1 MNGQAQ
7 RSGRGSD
14 PLSRSAAGG
23 RNPWLVAVVI
33 SIATFMQVLDT
44 SIANVALQYIA
55 GSLAASVD
63 ESTWIL
69 TSYLV
74 ASAVILPIS
83 GRLSGVVGRKRFY
96 MACVATFTVSSVL
109 CALAPNLTMLI
120 LFRVLQGIGGGGMA
134 PSEQAMLADTFPE
147 NKRPL
152 AFALYGVAVLV
163 APTVGPTLGGWLTD
177 NLSWHWIFLINGPI
191 GAISLVL
198 VSRLVTE
205 PEVLERE
212 RKERIARG
220 LEVDWI
226 GFILVA
232 LFLGCLEIVL
242 DKGQEDDW
250 FSSNFILFFA
260 TVSFVSFVL
269 FVPWELTRKEPI
281 VDLKLYGHAAFAS
294 SSLMMLTVGAIL
306 FGTTQLIP
314 QLLQGVYQYS
324 ATLSGLA
331 LMPGGVAM
339 LMLMPVVG
347 VLAAHMPAKYL
358 IAGGMASVA
367 LSMFYMTSLSGQAD
381 FSFYAWARVLQTVGL
396 PFVFIPI
403 TSASYTGLPPQKTSE
418 ASSLI
423 NVARNLGG
431 SIGISAA
438 TTIIARSS
446 QVHQN
451 YLAGHLVPSSPAYQQ
466 AIANAAAAL
475 TAQGVPPAVAPTA
488 AFDYIS
494 QVVMRQA
501 TLLAYIDVFMDF
513 ALLALL
519 MAPVALILLRSG
531 SPRPAH

>member
-1 MNGQAQ
+1 MSAQGQ
-7 RSGRGSD
+7 SPGRGPD

-23 RNPWLVAVVI
+23 RNPWLIAVVI

-63 ESTWIL
+63 ESTWVL

-83 GRLSGVVGRKRFY
+83 GWLSGVVGRKRFY

-109 CALAPNLTMLI
+109 CALAPNLQMLI
-120 LFRVLQGIGGGGMA
+120 FFRVLQGIGGGGMA

-147 NKRPL
+147 NKRSL

-163 APTVGPTLGGWLTD
+163 APTVGPTIGGWLTD

-198 VSRLVTE
+198 VNWLVTE
-205 PEVLERE
+205 PEALEQE

-220 LEVDWI
+220 LKVDWI

-250 FSSNFILFFA
+250 FSSNFIVFFA
-260 TVSFVSFVL
+260 AVSFVSFVL
-269 FVPWELTRKEPI
+269 FVPWELMHKEPI
-281 VDLKLYGHAAFAS
+281 VDLKLYGYTAFAS
-294 SSLMMLTVGAIL
+294 SSLMMLAVGAIL

-314 QLLQGVYQYS
+314 QLLQEVYQYS

-331 LMPGGVAM
+331 LMPGGLAM

-347 VLAAHMPAKYL
+347 VLAAHVPVKYL
-358 IAGGMASVA
+358 IAGGMASIGLA
-367 LSMFYMTSLSGQAD
+367 MFHMTSLSGQAD

-431 SIGISAA
+431 SIGISVA
-438 TTIIARSS
+438 TTIIARGS

-451 YLAGHLVPSSPAYQQ
+451 YLADHLVPSSSAYQQ
-466 AIANAAAAL
+466 AIANATTAL
-475 TAQGVPPAVAPTA
+475 TAQGVPAAVAPTA

-494 QVVMRQA
+494 QVVMQQA
-501 TLLAYIDVFMDF
+501 ALLAYIDVFRDF

-519 MAPVALILLRSG
+519 MAPLALILLRART
-531 SPRPAH
+531 PRAAH